1 MEPNMAEPDL
11 EASPRVY
18 ARIGGALYLII
29 IVVGLFAEVGVR
41 GKLVVSGDATA
52 TARNIVASPLLWRS
66 GVAGELFMLT
76 CAVALTLIFYVL
88 LRPVS
93 KHLALL
99 AAFFNLVSI
108 AIQATYQ
115 LNLLQGSFA
124 LADAA
129 YLKVF
134 EPSQLHALAYLAIKS
149 HGYGYGIALIFFG
162 CECIVL
168 GYLILRSG
176 FFPRLLGLL
185 MQIAGVCYL
194 VNSFALILA
203 PTLADMLFPAVLIPA
218 FIGEASFCV
227 WLLVKGVDVPKWEAR
242 AGVSTASRT
251 VS

>member
-1 MEPNMAEPDL
+1 MEPNMAEPTI

-18 ARIGGALYLII
+18 ARIGGVLYLII
-29 IVVGLFAEVGVR
+29 IVLGLFAEAFVR
-41 GKLVVSGDATA
+41 DKLIVSGDATA
-52 TARNIVASPLLWRS
+52 TAKNIIASPLLWRS

-93 KHLALL
+93 KNLALL

-108 AIQATYQ
+108 AIQATYE
-115 LNLLQGSFA
+115 LNLLEVSFP
-124 LADAA
+124 LGDAA
-129 YLKVF
+129 YLKAF
-134 EPSQLHALAYLAIKS
+134 EPSQLHALAYLTVKS

-162 CECIVL
+162 CECLVL

-176 FFPRLLGLL
+176 YFPRILGLL

-194 VNSFALILA
+194 TNSFALILA

-227 WLLVKGVDVPKWEAR
+227 WLIMKGVNVPKWEAR
-242 AGVSTASRT
+242 AAVATGSRGL
-251 VS
+251 S